1 MSSVEL
7 LAPDALGQI
16 RRLAVAWRNRV
27 QKTIHDVAVLDVEPD
42 SSSFRFQ
49 YLESVE
55 SVPGFRPFIGFPDIH
70 RVYESSRLWP
80 FFDLRVMDR
89 KRPDYSQYVGWLGLP
104 EDADRVDILS
114 RSGGEQKGDSVSL
127 VEAPP
132 VAVDGATAATFLVRG
147 TRYAVHS
154 NDSADTANRLRPGDH
169 LTVVDD
175 ETNEA
180 NPDALLLTVAG
191 DPIGWIP
198 DLLIEYAQEVL
209 KSGGTVTVVQNNGL
223 DAPWHMRLLVRL
235 AGRATP
241 GWSTFTGGQ
250 WPAQRPIAL
259 SSMGFSAPHRG
270 R

>member
-1 MSSVEL
+1 MSSTEL
-7 LAPDALGQI
+7 FASDAHGSV
-16 RRLAVAWRNRV
+16 RRFAVAWRNRV
-27 QKTIHDVAVLDVEPD
+27 QRTIHDVAVLDVARG

-49 YLESVE
+49 YLDSIESVRE
-55 SVPGFRPFIGFPDIH
+55 FRPFIGFPDLH

-89 KRPDYSQYVGWLGLP
+89 KRPDYPQYVGWLGLP

-127 VEAPP
+127 VEAPD
-132 VAVDGATAATFLVRG
+132 VAADGATSATFLVRG
-147 TRYAVHS
+147 TSYAVHS
-154 NDSADTANRLRPGDH
+154 NDSADSANRLRPGDQ
-169 LTVVDD
+169 LTVLAD

-198 DLLIEYAQEVL
+198 DLLIEYARQVVQ
-209 KSGGTVTVVQNNGL
+209 SGGTVTVLQNNGL
-223 DAPWHMRLLVRL
+223 DAPWHTRFLVRL
-235 AGRATP
+235 AGRVAP
-241 GWSTFTGGQ
+241 GWSTFPDGH
-250 WPAQRPIAL
+250 WPAQRPISLGTLNPSAL
-259 SSMGFSAPHRG
+259 QRG